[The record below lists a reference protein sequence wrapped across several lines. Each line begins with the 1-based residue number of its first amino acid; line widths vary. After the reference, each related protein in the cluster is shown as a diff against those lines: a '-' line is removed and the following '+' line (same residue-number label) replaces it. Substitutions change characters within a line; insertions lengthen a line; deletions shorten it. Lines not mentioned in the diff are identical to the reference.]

1 MCVHI
6 CVHIHII
13 TIKEVMD
20 LRGRG
25 GSKKCWKG
33 GVIGKN
39 DAALMYEILK
49 I

>member
-1 MCVHI
+1 M
-6 CVHIHII
+6 HIHTI
-13 TIKEVMD
+13 TIKEEVMD

-33 GVIGKN
+33 RVLGKN

-49 I
+49 K